1 MSWSAE
7 LGVMPQFQPPL
18 RDHLFCLYELL
29 DFGGHA
35 KLPGFE
41 GLTRDVVEAVL
52 EQSARF
58 CSDVVY
64 PLNRSADEEGV
75 HFAQGAVTTPRGF
88 RQAYA
93 QLVEGGWPALTAAPE
108 HGGQGMPHMVNI
120 LFEEML
126 NGASLSFGLFP
137 GLTRGAYV
145 LLKDHGSAA
154 QQALYG
160 PKLASGEWSGSMCL
174 TEAHCGTDLGLLKT
188 QAVAKGDGSYALS
201 GTKIFISAGEHDLT
215 ENIIYFVLA
224 RLPDAPK
231 GSKGISLFIVPKYLV
246 NADGTLASRNGI
258 SCGAVEHKMGIH
270 GCPTCVMNLDGATGW
285 LMGDAHQGLKAMFS
299 MMNTERIAVG
309 IHGLAIAE
317 ASYQNAVAYARERLQ
332 GRAPSGPRDPDK
344 PADPIIVHPDVR
356 RMLMTQRALTEG
368 CRMLALWT
376 AQSLDVSERHP
387 SADIRKSAADMV
399 ALMTPV
405 VKAFLTDCGSEV
417 ANLGVQVLGGHGFI
431 RANGQ
436 EQYVRDVRITQI
448 YEGTNGVQSMDLLG
462 RKVLHLNLFERFA
475 VPVAAFVERHEGDE
489 RLAEFVEPLAAA
501 HDLLEDAT
509 AFIRARAGAHPD
521 EAGAAAVDYMRLFAL
536 TSLAYLWARAAG
548 VSLPKGNDAF
558 HRAKLATARFFMQ
571 RMLPDTAA
579 LHAKIV
585 AGAAPVMELDEAMF

>member
-1 MSWSAE
+1 
-7 LGVMPQFQPPL
+7 MPVFAPPL
-18 RDHLFCLYELL
+18 RDHLFCLYDLL
-29 DFGGHA
+29 GFDSS
-35 KLPGFE
+35 LPGFE
-41 GLTRDVVEAVL
+41 PFTPDVVEAVL
-52 EQSARF
+52 TQSSRF
-58 CSDVVY
+58 CTDVIF
-64 PLNRSADEEGV
+64 PLNRRADEEGV
-75 HFAQGAVTTPRGF
+75 HFDHGVVRTPVGF
-88 RQAYA
+88 KEAYA
-93 QLVEGGWPALTAAPE
+93 QLVEGGWPALTASPR

-126 NGASLSFGLFP
+126 NGACLSFGLFP

-145 LLKDHGSAA
+145 LLNEYGTEEQK
-154 QQALYG
+154 ALYAE
-160 PKLASGEWSGSMCL
+160 KLASGEWTGSMCL

-188 QAVAKGDGSYALS
+188 HAVPNADGSYALT

-215 ENIIYFVLA
+215 PNIIYFVLA

-231 GSKGISLFIVPKYLV
+231 GSKGISLLVVPKVLV
-246 NADGTLASRNGI
+246 SADGTLGARNAV

-270 GCPTCVMNLDGATGW
+270 GCPTCVMNFDGAKGW
-285 LMGDAHQGLKAMFS
+285 LVGEPHQGLKSMFA
-299 MMNTERIAVG
+299 MMNAERIAVG

-317 ASYQNAVAYARERLQ
+317 ASYQNAVAYARDRRQ
-332 GRAPSGPRDPDK
+332 GRAPSGPRDPEK

-376 AQSLDVSERHP
+376 AQALDVSERHP
-387 SADIRKSAADMV
+387 SSEIRKSAADTV

-436 EQYVRDVRITQI
+436 EQHVRDVRITQI

-462 RKVLHLNLFERFA
+462 RKVLYLNLFDSFA
-475 VPVAAFVERHEGDE
+475 SPVVAYVKAHEDDE
-489 RLAEFVEPLAAA
+489 RLAEFVAPLGAAFD
-501 HDLLEDAT
+501 HLEDAT
-509 AFIRARAGAHPD
+509 AFIREHAAAHPE

-536 TSLAYLWARAAG
+536 TSLAYLWARAAE
-548 VSLPKGNDAF
+548 VSLPKGNDDF

-571 RMLPDTAA
+571 RLLPDSAA

-585 AGAAPVMELDEAMF
+585 TGAAPVMELDEAMF

>member
-1 MSWSAE
+1 
-7 LGVMPQFQPPL
+7 MPQFQAPL
-18 RDHLFCLYELL
+18 RDHLFCLYALL
-29 DFGGHA
+29 DFEGHT

-41 GLTRDVVEAVL
+41 GLSRDVVEAVL
-52 EQSARF
+52 AQSARF

-75 HFAQGAVTTPRGF
+75 HFDQGRVTTPQGF

-93 QLVEGGWPALTAAPE
+93 RLVEGGWPALTAAPE
-108 HGGQGMPHMVNI
+108 HGGQGMPHMVNV

-126 NGASLSFGLFP
+126 NGACLSFGLFP

-145 LLKDHGSAA
+145 LLNEHGSDA
-154 QQALYG
+154 QKALHG

-188 QAVAKGDGSYALS
+188 QAVPQHDGSFALT

-215 ENIIYFVLA
+215 PNIIYFVLA

-231 GSKGISLFIVPKYLV
+231 GSKGISLFLVPKVLV
-246 NADGTLASRNGI
+246 NEDGSLGARNGI

-285 LMGDAHQGLKAMFS
+285 LVGEPHQGLKAMFS

-317 ASYQNAVAYARERLQ
+317 ASYRNAVAYARQRAQ
-332 GRAPSGPRDPDK
+332 GRAPSGPRDVEK

-356 RMLMTQRALTEG
+356 RMLLTQRALTEG

-376 AQSLDVSERHP
+376 AQALDVSERHP
-387 SADIRKSAADMV
+387 DASVRKRADDMV

-436 EQYVRDVRITQI
+436 EQFVRDVRITQI
-448 YEGTNGVQSMDLLG
+448 YEGTNGIQSMDLLN
-462 RKVLHLNLFERFA
+462 RKVLHLGLFETFA
-475 VPVAAFVERHEGDE
+475 APVKEFVSRHEDDD
-489 RLAEFVEPLAAA
+489 RLAEFIPPLAAA

-509 AFIRARAGAHPD
+509 QLIRERAGVHAE

-536 TSLAYLWARAAG
+536 TSLAYLWARAAE
-548 VSLPKGNDAF
+548 VSLPKSNDDF
-558 HRAKLATARFFMQ
+558 HRAKLATARFYMQ
-571 RMLPDTAA
+571 RILPDTAA
-579 LHAKIV
+579 LHAKIA
-585 AGAAPVMELDEAMF
+585 AGAGPVMELDEAMF

>member
-1 MSWSAE
+1 
-7 LGVMPQFQPPL
+7 MPQFQAPL
-18 RDHLFCLYELL
+18 RDHLFCLYALL
-29 DFGGHA
+29 DFEGHT

-41 GLTRDVVEAVL
+41 GLSRDVVEAVL
-52 EQSARF
+52 AQSARF

-75 HFAQGAVTTPRGF
+75 HFDQGRVTTPQGF

-93 QLVEGGWPALTAAPE
+93 RLVEGGWPALTAAPA
-108 HGGQGMPHMVNI
+108 HGGQGMPHMVNF

-126 NGASLSFGLFP
+126 NGACLSFGLFP

-145 LLKDHGSAA
+145 LLNDHGSDA
-154 QQALYG
+154 QKALHG

-188 QAVAKGDGSYALS
+188 QAVAQPDGSFALT

-215 ENIIYFVLA
+215 PNIIYFVLA

-231 GSKGISLFIVPKYLV
+231 GSKGISLFLVPKVLV
-246 NADGTLASRNGI
+246 NEDGSLGARNGI

-270 GCPTCVMNLDGATGW
+270 GCPTCVMNLDGAAGW
-285 LMGDAHQGLKAMFS
+285 LVGEPHQGLKAMFA

-317 ASYQNAVAYARERLQ
+317 ASYQNAVAYARQRTQ
-332 GRAPSGPRDPDK
+332 GRAPSGPRDAET

-356 RMLMTQRALTEG
+356 RMLLTQRALTEG

-376 AQSLDVSERHP
+376 AQALDVSERHP
-387 SADIRKSAADMV
+387 DAVVRKRADDVV

-405 VKAFLTDCGSEV
+405 VKAFLTDCGSDV
-417 ANLGVQVLGGHGFI
+417 ANLGIQVLGGHGFI

-448 YEGTNGVQSMDLLG
+448 YEGTNGIQSMDLLG
-462 RKVLHLNLFERFA
+462 RKILHLNLFESFSA
-475 VPVAAFVERHEGDE
+475 PVTAYVESREADDH
-489 RLAEFVEPLAAA
+489 LAEFIAPLAAA

-509 AFIRARAGAHPD
+509 HVIRDRAAAHP
-521 EAGAAAVDYMRLFAL
+521 EEMGAAAADYMRLFAL
-536 TSLAYLWARAAG
+536 TSLAYLWARAAE
-548 VSLPKGNDAF
+548 VAAHQGNDDF

-571 RMLPDTAA
+571 RILPDTAS
-579 LHAKIV
+579 LHAKII
-585 AGAAPVMELDEAMF
+585 AGRASVMELDEAMF